1 MLAYQPTINYSSNF
15 QFRYVK
21 GVKKYFLNLYFHFI
35 CVLLITGFWIRN
47 SYQPVSE
54 EIQIEELEA
63 PVLLASTQEGFSA
76 TNDIPKDISKHE
88 TEEEIDH
95 DQDIDHT
102 TDQEDTTTY
111 HTEVYQLE
119 DLFSEE

>member
-1 MLAYQPTINYSSNF
+1 MYTVQCKKLIF
-15 QFRYVK
+15 FVK
-21 GVKKYFLNLYFHFI
+21 LI
-35 CVLLITGFWIRN
+35 CNVLLTGFWIRN

-54 EIQIEELEA
+54 EIQIEDLEA

-76 TNDIPKDISKHE
+76 TNDIPKDVSKQ
-88 TEEEIDH
+88 EIDQKFDH
-95 DQDIDHT
+95 DQEIDHT

>member
-1 MLAYQPTINYSSNF
+1 M
-15 QFRYVK
+15 
-21 GVKKYFLNLYFHFI
+21 YFHFI

-76 TNDIPKDISKHE
+76 TNDIPKDASRQE
-88 TEEEIDH
+88 YEQELDDLELN
-95 DQDIDHT
+95 HT
-102 TDQEDTTTY
+102 TDSEDTTTY